1 MRQAGVFA
9 LVTMMAVGSLGL
21 LGAVVGGVAA
31 PASGANLAAPSPHAS
46 VASTT
51 SSPTVATTTVATSSS
66 TTNRAEAMANAALTA
81 TRAAGLKPNVVF
93 VPRPSATPQQVA
105 AARQQGT
112 ITPLYSGSPAPMG
125 LADYGL
131 SAGPGGTVVGS
142 ILNTT
147 SLVATVNMNSTGVQA
162 ADLFQ
167 SSPDSYGIQ
176 LNAVVTNVTLF
187 GTPGYSFWTQNVVEY
202 YPQTDFLVLVTN
214 VWNFSGGPLSANVFY
229 QHGPLGVQVGTE
241 YYYAEHY
248 ISTPVVY
255 PFNLTLFLN
264 STAWDGR
271 NAVNF
276 TVQLGSSAYPAENFT
291 APYDYVIFNSNVTGV
306 PSTVKKTPS
315 NYTANGLSY
324 NPMGLTDDFELIF
337 GGPGG
342 GSQATLFDADAT
354 LGLGYWDGTAYVSVP
369 SAYSYGGETG
379 ETVTGANVAWSS
391 AASGVPYPGL
401 ATYGTMTTG
410 PSILTGLWN
419 AGAPQGSYPVTLDV
433 QPANAFNVFATST
446 GWSSNFTVSEL
457 AVAPEL
463 FTNVVNLIPGN
474 YTLETELSD
483 YAPVVTQLDVNG
495 PMTVTLSLTPNTAF
509 GVYTPLWAF
518 SNSEIAAISSSG
530 TGTSTSP
537 YVIVNNQYGVIGS
550 EFGLYND
557 WGFPVY
563 PAVFLYG
570 TTATTVFN
578 HPPSF
583 ATATSTFQFP
593 GQYLPA
599 TNDLQYWFWNVTH
612 VAIIGASSI
621 SGWFAA
627 SAFYPTS
634 FDTFSV
640 IFYEGGHNLVA
651 RNTFDS
657 EGQGLLMFSGGT
669 IFGPLNV
676 GGGYNTVWNNS
687 FFEVPTPSSVIS
699 LLPGAF
705 GLAME
710 IAESND
716 VIYNN
721 YVDTPTTAWLLPLNI
736 YSGDPEF
743 FTDAFNISE
752 QPAINIHYAAGFPF
766 EPLTGSIIGTS
777 YQGGNFWWDYGLAF
791 NPYNG
796 ANNPYGVLPYDEN
809 APTLLVD
816 VYGPSFYYATYIY
829 PGGDYVPLIPFTLY
843 PVTFQEHS
851 FTPALG
857 WGAEVYQGA
866 AILDVNTT
874 TASSF
879 AVYLPV
885 GLYEYAVIAPAG
897 WTGSSSVP
905 FMVLAAPTTVT
916 VSFQLTFPVTVKEKG
931 LATGLTWGAQVYQGQ
946 TLVTTFTTG
955 ASNYVVNLTNGTY
968 TLSAIAPSGW
978 TGPSSEVVKVLG
990 RATTVTLSFKVAK
1003 GDVSLTFSESGLV
1016 KNTEW
1021 TVTLNGTSPTT
1032 YAFNATE
1039 TTTGT
1044 SLVFA
1049 VAKGDYTYTIT
1060 PIGGYKV
1067 IPWSSPFIVTA
1078 NTIVHLRFT
1087 VVTYTVTFT
1096 ETGLPTGKT
1105 WSVMVDGKTRSSRGS
1120 SIVFSLANGTYT
1132 YTVRAPSG
1140 YAASP
1145 TSGSVTVD
1153 AHSASV
1159 AVTFVRR

>member
-1 MRQAGVFA
+1 
-9 LVTMMAVGSLGL
+9 MA
-21 LGAVVGGVAA
+21 
-31 PASGANLAAPSPHAS
+31 
-46 VASTT
+46 T
-51 SSPTVATTTVATSSS
+51 
-66 TTNRAEAMANAALTA
+66 AALAA

-105 AARQQGT
+105 AALQKEQVS
-112 ITPLYSGSPAPMG
+112 PLYSGSPAPMG
-125 LADYGL
+125 LAYYGL
-131 SAGPGGTVVGS
+131 SAGTGGTVVPS
-142 ILNTT
+142 VLNTT
-147 SLVATVNMNSTGVQA
+147 SLVANVNMNSTGVQA
-162 ADLFQ
+162 TDLFQ

-229 QHGPLGVQVGTE
+229 QHGPLGTQVGTT
-241 YYYAEHY
+241 YYYAEDY
-248 ISTPVVY
+248 IPTPVVY

-264 STAWDGR
+264 STVTGGR
-271 NAVNF
+271 NAVDF
-276 TVQLGSSAYPAENFT
+276 SVQLGSSAYPAENFT
-291 APYDYVIFNSNVTGV
+291 LPYDYVIFNSTRTGG
-306 PSTVKKTPS
+306 PAITTPS
-315 NYTANGLSY
+315 NYTANGFSY

-354 LGLGYWDGTAYVSVP
+354 LGLGYWDGSGYVSVP

-379 ETVTGANVAWSS
+379 ETVTGANVAWSD

-401 ATYGTMTTG
+401 STYGTMTTG
-410 PSILTGLWN
+410 PSVLTGLWN

-433 QPANAFNVFATST
+433 QPANAFNVFAPST
-446 GWSSNFTVSEL
+446 GWWSNFTISEL

-483 YAPVVTQLDVNG
+483 YAPIVTQLDVNG
-495 PMTVTLSLTPNTAF
+495 PMTVTLTLTPSTAF
-509 GVYTPLWAF
+509 GIYTPLWAF
-518 SNSEIAAISSSG
+518 SDSEIAAISSSG

-599 TNDLQYWFWNVTH
+599 TNDLQYWFWDVTH
-612 VAIIGASSI
+612 VAIIRAPSI

-627 SAFYPTS
+627 TTFYPAV

-651 RNTFDS
+651 GNTFDS
-657 EGQGLLMFSGGT
+657 EGQGLLMFSGGSMYDVYT
-669 IFGPLNV
+669 GALWGPVNI
-676 GGGYNTVWNNS
+676 GGGYNTVWNDT
-687 FFEVPTPSSVIS
+687 FLEVPLPSSVIQ
-699 LLPGAF
+699 LLPGAY

-721 YVDTPTTAWLLPLNI
+721 YVGTPTTAWQLLENL
-736 YSGDPEF
+736 YSGYPEL
-743 FTDAFNISE
+743 FTDAFNITE
-752 QPAINIHYAAGFPF
+752 QPATAVNYAAGFPF
-766 EPLTGSIIGTS
+766 EPLTGSIIKTS
-777 YQGGNFWWDYGLAF
+777 YQGGNYWWDYGLAL

-809 APTLLVD
+809 AQSPFGT
-816 VYGPSFYYATYIY
+816 PYIY
-829 PGGDYVPLIPFTLY
+829 PGGDYVPLIRVTLQAV
-843 PVTFQEHS
+843 PVSETGLPTGLVWGVDVYNQTGTLLDN
-851 FTPALG
+851 TP
-857 WGAEVYQGA
+857 
-866 AILDVNTT
+866 
-874 TASSF
+874 TASTSY
-879 AVYLPV
+879 VIYLPG
-885 GLYEYAVIAPAG
+885 GLPGPYTAV
-897 WTGSSSVP
+897 
-905 FMVLAAPTTVT
+905 
-916 VSFQLTFPVTVKEKG
+916 
-931 LATGLTWGAQVYQGQ
+931 
-946 TLVTTFTTG
+946 
-955 ASNYVVNLTNGTY
+955 
-968 TLSAIAPSGW
+968 AIAPTGW
-978 TGPSSEVVKVLG
+978 AAKHPSQSFFVVNPAQPGMIAGSVTEV
-990 RATTVTLSFKVAK
+990 FKLAK
-1003 GDVSLTFSESGLV
+1003 GINSLTFDERGLSRG
-1016 KNTEW
+1016 TEW
-1021 TVTLNGTSPTT
+1021 TVALVGTSPAT

-1049 VAKGDYTYTIT
+1049 VAKGHYTYTIS
-1060 PIGGYKV
+1060 PIGGYT
-1067 IPWSSPFIVTA
+1067 ITPWSSPFIVVG
-1078 NTIVHLRFT
+1078 NTVVHLRFT
-1087 VVTYTVTFT
+1087 VTTYTVTFT
-1096 ETGLPTGKT
+1096 ETGLPTGKA
-1105 WSVMVDGKTRSSRGS
+1105 WSVTVDGKTIGSKGS
-1120 SIVFSLANGTYT
+1120 SITFSLANGTFT
-1132 YTVRAPSG
+1132 YMVHAPSG

-1145 TSGSVTVD
+1145 TSGSVTVT
-1153 AHSASV
+1153 AGPASV
-1159 AVTFVRR
+1159 AVTFAKR